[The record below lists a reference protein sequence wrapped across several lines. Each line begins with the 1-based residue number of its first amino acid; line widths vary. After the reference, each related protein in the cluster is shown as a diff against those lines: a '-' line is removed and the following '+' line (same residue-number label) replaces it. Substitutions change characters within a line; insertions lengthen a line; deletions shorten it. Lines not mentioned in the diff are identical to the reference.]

1 MQMKKMD
8 EVKKIKKKNQ
18 NKEAEYDAKKAK
30 HRKSR
35 WR

>member
-18 NKEAEYDAKKAK
+18 NKEAEYDAKE
-30 HRKSR
+30 SET
-35 WR
+35 